1 MAGSNDSGEKTEK
14 ATPKK
19 LRDARQK
26 GDIPK
31 SKDLTGTI
39 GLILSAI
46 VIWFAAVYTVPKFVE
61 LMETALQVPSG
72 DFSIIA
78 GQIGKQALNLF
89 LLCSLLILIPV
100 AVLSLFIE
108 FIQVG
113 PLLAVDKVKPDL
125 SKLNPVSGLK
135 RMFSTDNL
143 FELIKSIVKTSAIL
157 FFCWIA
163 ISALLQDLVFLPS
176 AEPGNIVGALLE
188 LTLYIVG
195 ASLLFLLLFTAIDVS
210 YQHYAFAK
218 KMKMSLSEIKQEYKN
233 TEGDPLIKSHRRQ
246 TAQEWAQE
254 GASQAAGD
262 ASALVVNPTHV
273 AVAIRFNREIDN
285 VPVVT
290 AVGEDEIAQAM
301 RLAAKQ
307 NHVPVVRNIEL
318 ARTLL
323 ATATEGEMVPRD
335 LFDVVAQII
344 LWAQSVSERIQ
355 HEKTYKLVPWEG
367 ELATSPGEDLTVY
380 PADAITPSALTHQNE
395 N

>member
-1 MAGSNDSGEKTEK
+1 MADSNDSGEKTEK

-19 LRDARQK
+19 LRDAREK

-31 SKDLTGTI
+31 SKDLTSTI

-46 VIWFAAVYTVPKFVE
+46 VIWFAAVYTVPKFAD
-61 LMETALQVPSG
+61 LMSTALQASTD
-72 DFSIIA
+72 DFPTVA
-78 GQIGKQALNLF
+78 AQIGKQALDLF
-89 LLCSLLILIPV
+89 VLSSLLIIIPV
-100 AVLSLFIE
+100 AALSLFIE
-108 FIQVG
+108 FVQVG
-113 PLLAVDKVKPDL
+113 PLLAIDKVKPDL
-125 SKLNPVSGLK
+125 TKLNPVSGFK
-135 RMFSTDNL
+135 RMFSADNF

-157 FFCWIA
+157 FFCWLA
-163 ISALLQDLVFLPS
+163 IDAILPDLVFLPAS
-176 AEPGNIVGALLE
+176 EPGNVVGALFD

-218 KMKMSLSEIKQEYKN
+218 KMKMSLHDIKQEHKN

-262 ASALVVNPTHV
+262 ASALVVNPTHI
-273 AVAIRFNREIDN
+273 AVAIRFDRDLDD

-290 AVGEDEIAQAM
+290 AVGEHEVAQAM
-301 RLAAKQ
+301 RDSAKR
-307 NHVPVVRNIEL
+307 NHVPVVRNIKL

-335 LFDVVAQII
+335 LFDVVAEVI
-344 LWAQSVSERIQ
+344 LWAQSVSERVQ
-355 HEKTYKLVPWEG
+355 HEKTYNFVPWDG
-367 ELATSPGEDLTVY
+367 DLSSAPGEDLTSY
-380 PADAITPSALTHQNE
+380 PE
-395 N
+395 NAVTANAPVNTD